1 MGLTAVSLLASLL
14 AEFSWD
20 PQIRGIVIVLM
31 AIIVLPGSVFLIMG
45 TNVGAR
51 MGFLVAVAGLSGF
64 CAMLGLLWTLNAG
77 GLVGRQPSW
86 KAAELAIGPPGAALS
101 DGTDGL
107 PDRIGQPPS
116 GRWRE
121 LPQGDPIRG
130 DATAAADKMFAPD
143 TSEAPEGEEKK
154 PPKFAPPYGSPADY
168 VQVAAYEDGGRDVGV
183 WFRIRNHRFFKQGPW
198 YDPVGWFRAPPHR
211 VVITV
216 MKTAPKLNEEDLT
229 EEPRPD
235 LSQPPQ
241 TLVLI
246 RDRGSL
252 RFPPAMFSLFW
263 FIVFV
268 VTTSSLHQRD
278 KEIMA
283 RRASGASRPAP
294 ARA

>member
-1 MGLTAVSLLASLL
+1 MGLATVASLL

-20 PQIRGIVIVLM
+20 PQVRGIVIVL
-31 AIIVLPGSVFLIMG
+31 AAVVILPGSVFLIMG

-51 MGFLVAVAGLSGF
+51 MGFMVAVAGLSGF

-86 KAAELAIGPPGAALS
+86 KAQELAIGPPAAALTS
-101 DGTDGL
+101 GTEGL
-107 PDRIGQPPS
+107 PDRIGAPPS
-116 GRWRE
+116 GGWRE
-121 LPQGDPIRG
+121 LPPGDPVRG

-154 PPKFAPPYGSPADY
+154 PPAFAPPYGSPGDY
-168 VQVAAYEDGGRDVGV
+168 VQVAAYQQGGREAGV
-183 WFRIRNHRFFKQGPW
+183 WFRIRNHRFYKQGPW
-198 YDPVGWFRAPPHR
+198 YDPVGWFRAPANR

-229 EEPRPD
+229 EQPRPD
-235 LSQPPQ
+235 LSQPPH
-241 TLVLI
+241 TLVMV

-252 RFPPAMFSLFW
+252 RFPPAMFTLFW
-263 FIVFV
+263 FVVFA
-268 VTTSSLHQRD
+268 VTCWSLHQRD
-278 KEIMA
+278 KEILA
-283 RRASGASRPAP
+283 RRAGGGTRAAP

>member
-1 MGLTAVSLLASLL
+1 MGLATVASLL

-20 PQIRGIVIVLM
+20 PQVRGIVIVLA

-86 KAAELAIGPPGAALS
+86 KAAEIAIGPPGAALGG
-101 DGTDGL
+101 GTEGL
-107 PDRIGQPPS
+107 PARLGEPPS
-116 GRWRE
+116 NGWRE
-121 LPQGDPIRG
+121 LPPGDPVRG
-130 DATAAADKMFAPD
+130 DATAAADKMLAPD

-154 PPKFAPPYGSPADY
+154 PPKFAPPYGSPGDY
-168 VQVAAYEDGGRDVGV
+168 VQVAAYQQGGREAGI
-183 WFRIRNHRFFKQGPW
+183 WFRIRNHRFYKQGPW
-198 YDPVGWFRAPPHR
+198 YNPVGWFRAPANR

-216 MKTAPKLNEEDLT
+216 QKTAPKLNEEDLT

-241 TLVLI
+241 TLVMV

-252 RFPPAMFSLFW
+252 RFPPAMFMLFW
-263 FIVFV
+263 LVVFA
-268 VTTSSLHQRD
+268 VTTWSLHQRD
-278 KEIMA
+278 KEILA
-283 RRASGASRPAP
+283 RKAGGGSRAAP

>member
-1 MGLTAVSLLASLL
+1 MGLAAVASLL

-20 PQIRGIVIVLM
+20 PQVRGIVIVLA

-64 CAMLGLLWTLNAG
+64 CTMLGLLWTLNAG

-86 KAAELAIGPPGAALS
+86 KAAEIAIGPPGAALS
-101 DGTDGL
+101 EGTDGL
-107 PDRIGQPPS
+107 PARLGEPPTN
-116 GRWRE
+116 GWRE
-121 LPQGDPIRG
+121 LPPGDPVRG
-130 DATAAADKMFAPD
+130 DATAAADKMLAPD
-143 TSEAPEGEEKK
+143 TSEAPEGQEKK
-154 PPKFAPPYGSPADY
+154 PPKFAPPYGSPSDY
-168 VQVAAYEDGGRDVGV
+168 VQVTAYQKGGREAGV
-183 WFRIRNHRFFKQGPW
+183 WFRIRNHRFYKQGPW
-198 YDPVGWFRAPPHR
+198 YDPVGWFRAPANR

-216 MKTAPKLNEEDLT
+216 QKTAPKLNEEDLT

-241 TLVLI
+241 TLVMV

-252 RFPPAMFSLFW
+252 RFPPAMFMLFW
-263 FIVFV
+263 FVVFA
-268 VTTSSLHQRD
+268 VTTWSLHQRD
-278 KEIMA
+278 KEILA
-283 RRASGASRPAP
+283 RRAGGGSRAAP